1 MIYPSKKDRWLVATV
16 FLGGIVLFAMFLI
29 SLYRYGIAH
38 HETLVLFL
46 TVLFYSL
53 ILRGLA
59 WPVYYEIAR
68 GMLHIRS
75 GILHYKIPLS
85 TILQV
90 RPSRNPLSSPAWSLD
105 RLRIDYSKDG
115 KVKYLLISPEER
127 KRFIFELMAADPA
140 LILMGE
146 ELKRKRK

>member
-1 MIYPSKKDRWLVATV
+1 MIYPSKKDRWLVWTV
-16 FLGGIVLFAMFLI
+16 VLGGIVLFALFLI
-29 SLYRYGIAH
+29 SLYRHGITH
-38 HETLVLFL
+38 NETLVLLF

-59 WPVYYEIAR
+59 WPVYYEIAG

-75 GILHYKIPLS
+75 GILHYTMLLS
-85 TILQV
+85 TILQI

-105 RLRIDYSKDG
+105 RLRIDYSKNG

-127 KRFIFELMAADPA
+127 KRFISELTAADPA